1 MFNYKIKIKAF
12 DGYVLNISVIQI
24 MNYISKNNIKVK
36 GPIHLPTKK
45 KIYTI
50 LRSPHVHKKSR
61 EQFKLYTHKIFFLVY
76 NVKYN
81 LLKKIYI
88 PSCVKLEITK
98 IW

>member
-1 MFNYKIKIKAF
+1 
-12 DGYVLNISVIQI
+12 
-24 MNYISKNNIKVK
+24 MNYISKNNIKVN

-61 EQFKLYTHKIFFLVY
+61 EQFKLYTNNILLVVY
-76 NVKYN
+76 NVNNVKYN
-81 LLKKIYI
+81 FLKKIYI

-98 IW
+98 IC

>member
-1 MFNYKIKIKAF
+1 MLNYKIKIKAF
-12 DGYVLNISVIQI
+12 DGFVLNISVIQI
-24 MNYISKNNIKVK
+24 MNYISKNNIKGN

-61 EQFKLYTHKIFFLVY
+61 EQFKLYIHQRFFFVY

-81 LLKKIYI
+81 VLKKIYI

-98 IW
+98 IC

>member
-12 DGYVLNISVIQI
+12 DGYVLNLSVIQI
-24 MNYISKNNIKVK
+24 MNYISKNNIKVN
-36 GPIHLPTKK
+36 GPIPLPTKK

-61 EQFKLYTHKIFFLVY
+61 EQFKLFTHKIFVVVY

-98 IW
+98 IC